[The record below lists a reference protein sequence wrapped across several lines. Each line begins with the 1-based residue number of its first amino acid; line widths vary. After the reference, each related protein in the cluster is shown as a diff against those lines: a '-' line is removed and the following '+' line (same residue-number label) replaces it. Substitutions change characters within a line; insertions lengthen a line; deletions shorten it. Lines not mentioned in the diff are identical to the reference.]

1 VTLLQQF
8 KDAIKKKSIH
18 LTHIHDFPSL
28 VQALQ
33 WRS

>member
-1 VTLLQQF
+1 VTLLQQL
-8 KDAIKKKSIH
+8 KNAIKKSIH
-18 LTHIHDFPSL
+18 LTHIHDFPSF